1 MTAVERHEE
10 LLADL
15 QDAID
20 RVIEGPVPELDELQ
34 KVLGVY
40 IASLVEEAKARKQ
53 QSEGGQTL
61 FNDLASR
68 LIGRIVS
75 ASDMS
80 DVENLDIEVALARI
94 IGERDALVEEAKR
107 NAELAELANSLIW
120 WVEIGREVIDDR
132 EAGLY
137 QPPEFCCICQ
147 EPKPPHAEGCPMETI
162 EPADSFTDIDR
173 AKWTDP
179 LDALAAAQSEREL
192 PDD

>member
-1 MTAVERHEE
+1 MTAIERMKAALAE
-10 LLADL
+10 LPRDPIGML
-15 QDAID
+15 
-20 RVIEGPVPELDELQ
+20 PEL
-34 KVLGVY
+34 
-40 IASLVEEAKARKQ
+40 EEAA
-53 QSEGGQTL
+53 T
-61 FNDLASR
+61 
-68 LIGRIVS
+68 
-75 ASDMS
+75 
-80 DVENLDIEVALARI
+80 
-94 IGERDALVEEAKR
+94 ALVEEAKR